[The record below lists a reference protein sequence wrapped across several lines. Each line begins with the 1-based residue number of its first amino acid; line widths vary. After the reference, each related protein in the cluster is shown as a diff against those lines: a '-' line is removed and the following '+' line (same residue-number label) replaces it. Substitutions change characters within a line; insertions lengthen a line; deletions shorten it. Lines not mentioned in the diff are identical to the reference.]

1 MVGQLNNIG
10 WANSWRQITDS
21 YNGWI
26 VKSLTQKS
34 LLCLI
39 RATLWGDTDN
49 IERHNK
55 AGRPNRKAHLVGITM
70 GPDAR

>member
-21 YNGWI
+21 YNGWV

-49 IERHNK
+49 IERQNK
-55 AGRPNRKAHLVGITM
+55 ADGLTGKPTS
-70 GPDAR
+70 